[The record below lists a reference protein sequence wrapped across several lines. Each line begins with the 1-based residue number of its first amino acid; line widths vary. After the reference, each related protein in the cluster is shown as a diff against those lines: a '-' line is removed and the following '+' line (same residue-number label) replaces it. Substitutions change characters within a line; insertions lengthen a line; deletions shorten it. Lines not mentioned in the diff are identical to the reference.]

1 MCVLDVE
8 QITTVNLDR
17 DTVMRTA
24 GDIMHNDG
32 LLIRMLIL
40 NKVNTIFLVNTSPES
55 VIMFCNA
62 NDHDH
67 TLH

>member
-1 MCVLDVE
+1 MCVLDVD

-40 NKVNTIFLVNTSPES
+40 NKVNTIFLVNTSPDPDR
-55 VIMFCNA
+55 IRHNI
-62 NDHDH
+62 
-67 TLH
+67 L